1 MHTNPILDQIKRPD
15 LLHQRALIDG
25 MWVEASDGQLI
36 DVLDPA
42 TCKPIGAVPAL
53 KAAQVEAAV
62 TAAARALP
70 AWRARPAAERA
81 DILLRWN
88 DLILANRSDLAQL
101 LTLEQGKPLAEAEG
115 EITYTASFVRW
126 FAEEA
131 RRVYGDVI
139 PAASKEVRQIVI
151 KQPVGVAA
159 AITPWN
165 FPAAMVTRKG
175 AAALAAGCTLV
186 LKPSELTPLI
196 ALALGHLALMAGVPA
211 GVLNIVTGLPATVGA
226 VLTGDPRVRKLTFTG
241 STAVGK
247 LLAAQCAPTLKRLS
261 LELGGNAP
269 FIVFDDADLDAAVEG
284 LMLSKFRNTGQTC
297 VCANR
302 ILVQD
307 GVYDRFAAMLAQ
319 RVARL
324 RVGPGTD
331 PASQQ
336 GPLINEAAA
345 AKVERHVADAI
356 ARGGR
361 AITGGKRLGDHG
373 AGAFYAP
380 TVLVGATPDMQ
391 LAQEETFGPVAPLF
405 RFRQDGEAIEIANAV
420 STGLGAYV
428 YTNSLAR
435 SFLVAEALET
445 GMVGVNAGILSS
457 EITPFGGIKES
468 GYGREGSKYG
478 LDDYLDIKAIVI
490 GGVKQA
496 VSQEGVEAP

>member
-1 MHTNPILDQIKRPD
+1 MLTNPILDQIEQRD
-15 LLHQRALIDG
+15 LFHQRALIDG
-25 MWVEASDGQLI
+25 VWVEASDGRLI

-42 TCKPIGAVPAL
+42 TCKPVGTVPAL
-53 KAAQVEAAV
+53 NAAQVEEAV

-88 DLILANRSDLAQL
+88 DLILANRKDLARI
-101 LTLEQGKPLAEAEG
+101 LTVEQGKPLAEAEG

-139 PAASKEVRQIVI
+139 PAASTEVRQIVI
-151 KQPVGVAA
+151 KQPVGVVA

-175 AAALAAGCTLV
+175 AAALAAGCTVV

-196 ALALGHLALMAGVPA
+196 ALALGHLALLAGVPA

-226 VLTGDPRVRKLTFTG
+226 VLTGDPRIRKLTFTG

-336 GPLINEAAA
+336 GPLINEAAV
-345 AKVERHVADAI
+345 AKVERHVADAL

-361 AITGGKRLGDHG
+361 AIAGGKRLDGHG

-380 TVLVGATPDMQ
+380 TVLVDATPDMQ

-405 RFRQDGEAIEIANAV
+405 RFGEDVEAIEIANAV

-428 YTNSLAR
+428 YTNNLAR

-496 VSQEGVEAP
+496 IRQEGAQ